1 MKLTKDHIA
10 RFLQKK
16 CTPEEAAYISKYL
29 RQHPEKL
36 EEWLPFEEWQEL
48 DDAVSNDY
56 PEEKIRQR
64 IRSVIHGR
72 EIGRPSRSKLVYVI
86 GSAAAAVALFLG
98 IWLIYPDFTEADN
111 QQHAARKTNSPVVQK
126 ADSLTPI
133 THTPVPESNLY
144 FINSGNEPMRLQ
156 SSDGS
161 IVLLY
166 PNSEIRFPERFSDR
180 STRTFQ
186 LKGKARFEV
195 AKDKTKP
202 FIVHSSGL
210 TTQALGTIFVIDELL
225 SVHATKVSL
234 IEGSIRVAGQ
244 PTATSRAFT
253 SVLRP
258 HEEMVFNHNDLKV
271 LSAVRQHTENTATNR
286 RGYFEETAQRISFT
300 NMAVSDVFAILQQ
313 NYDIHIRYRH
323 ADIRQKFYT
332 GSFPKSA
339 DAYLKIID
347 EINYLHAI
355 NAQIDTH
362 HR

>member
-10 RFLQKK
+10 RFLRKE
-16 CTPEEAAYISKYL
+16 CTPEEAAYISEYL
-29 RQHPEKL
+29 RRHPEKI

-48 DDAVSNDY
+48 DDTVSHNY

-64 IRSVIHGR
+64 IQTVIHGKQNG
-72 EIGRPSRSKLVYVI
+72 EPSRSKLQYAI
-86 GSAAAAVALFLG
+86 GTAAAAVAIFLG
-98 IWLIYPDFTEADN
+98 TWILFPGPTEADD
-111 QQHAARKTNSPVVQK
+111 QQVASRKTASPVVPK
-126 ADSLTPI
+126 ADPVTP
-133 THTPVPESNLY
+133 TAPTAAESNLY
-144 FINSGNEPMRLQ
+144 FINSGNGTMRLE

-180 STRTFQ
+180 STRTFE

-225 SVHATKVSL
+225 PGHATKVSL

-244 PTATSRAFT
+244 PTAKSRAFS
-253 SVLRP
+253 SVLKP
-258 HEEMVFNHNDLKV
+258 HEEIVFNQNDLKV
-271 LSAVRQHTENTATNR
+271 LSAVRQHTETTVTDQ
-286 RGYFEETAQRISFT
+286 RGYFEETEQRISFT

-313 NYDIHIRYRH
+313 NYGIHIRYRR
-323 ADIRQKFYT
+323 ADIQQKFYT
-332 GSFPKSA
+332 GSFPKST
-339 DAYLKIID
+339 DAYKKIIA